1 MNTETTAFVPGTGL
15 AMIEAEMARQHAD
28 ALASFHGAGVMAER
42 IADSIGLTGRLTLA
56 AMGGSHW
63 VNRAAAVLYRRLGIE
78 VETEVLS
85 ELLITPQPDRP
96 RTVLVTSQSGNSGEV
111 VAFLD
116 RSAGRQERFGL
127 TLDAQSALGS
137 RLPSL
142 VGVGGP
148 ERAFAAT
155 RSILVSHALHLA
167 VLKALGMAAE
177 PALAILQAPVLP
189 PLEAALAAL
198 AASAALVLSG
208 RAELQGVAES
218 GALCVMEL
226 ARLPA
231 LGLEGGQLRH
241 GPMEMLSA
249 DTGVVLLRA
258 AGSSAALAPG
268 LAAACRAAGSPVVV
282 LDVSGEAPV
291 ADAVTLALP
300 KAEGMAAI
308 LSVLPALQTLL
319 VTFAARRVRH
329 VGEPVRSTKVTT
341 EL

>member
-1 MNTETTAFVPGTGL
+1 MNNILPGTGL
-15 AMIEAEMARQHAD
+15 AMIKAEMARQHVD
-28 ALASFHGAGVMAER
+28 ARSSFHGAAGAARQV
-42 IADSIGLTGRLTLA
+42 ADSIGRTGRLTLA

-78 VETEVLS
+78 VECEVLS
-85 ELLITPQPDRP
+85 ELLITPQPDLA

-116 RSAGRQERFGL
+116 RAAGRQERFGL
-127 TLDAQSALGS
+127 TLDPASALGS
-137 RLPSL
+137 RLTSL
-142 VGVGGP
+142 VGAGGP

-167 VLKALGMAAE
+167 VLAALGE
-177 PALAILQAPVLP
+177 PAD
-189 PLEAALAAL
+189 AALAAL
-198 AASAALVLSG
+198 GAQVLPDLDEALSALKGCTAFVLTG

-218 GALCVMEL
+218 GSLCIMEL

-241 GPMEMLSA
+241 GPMEMLSP
-249 DTGVVLLRA
+249 DIGVVLLRA
-258 AGSSAALAPG
+258 AGPSADLAPG
-268 LAAACRAAGSPVVV
+268 LVAACRAAGAPVVV
-282 LDVSGEAPV
+282 LDISGRQTIAN
-291 ADAVTLALP
+291 AVTVCLP
-300 KAEGMAAI
+300 PATGMAAI
-308 LSVLPALQTLL
+308 FAVLPALQALL
-319 VTFAARRVRH
+319 VTLAAGRVAD